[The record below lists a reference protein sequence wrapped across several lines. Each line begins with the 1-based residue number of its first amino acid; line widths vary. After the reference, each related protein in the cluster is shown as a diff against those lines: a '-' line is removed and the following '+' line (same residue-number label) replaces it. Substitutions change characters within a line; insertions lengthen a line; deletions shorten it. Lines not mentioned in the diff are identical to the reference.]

1 MEMSGTCFEI
11 VSRWLPKH
19 SLQQSGRRLFQAAW
33 FRNRRVWWAR
43 EEWKGWACMR
53 NVGAGVGCVC
63 VWGGGAEEHTSQ
75 LLSEKWAVTV
85 MAGWEDGVVAPMSEN
100 SLLSFSNPSLQL
112 VLLNGRT
119 QCYPLP
125 VEMPSSC
132 HLQV

>member
-1 MEMSGTCFEI
+1 MVQEQKGL
-11 VSRWLPKH
+11 VG
-19 SLQQSGRRLFQAAW
+19 Q
-33 FRNRRVWWAR
+33 RRVER
-43 EEWKGWACMR
+43 VGLHEECGSWCG
-53 NVGAGVGCVC
+53 VC

-100 SLLSFSNPSLQL
+100 SFLSFSNPSLQL

-125 VEMPSSC
+125 VEMPSSR